1 MIYAVYIV
9 ECADGSLYT
18 GIATDVQRRL
28 LEHNGVAGRAS
39 AIRAGK
45 ANATTTGGTASATTT
60 AGKASASNNRA
71 TRGKGAR
78 YTAARRPVVLVLE
91 MPFETR
97 SQAAKE
103 EARIKRLSRDQKQ
116 LLIATMLSSQT
127 VRA

>member
-39 AIRAGK
+39 ASRGGK
-45 ANATTTGGTASATTT
+45 ANATTT
-60 AGKASASNNRA
+60 AGKANASNNRA

>member
-1 MIYAVYIV
+1 MLQVIMVYAVYIV

-28 LEHNGVAGRAS
+28 LEHNG
-39 AIRAGK
+39 IAGK
-45 ANATTTGGTASATTT
+45 STVRKNHAA
-60 AGKASASNNRA
+60 
-71 TRGKGAR
+71 RGKGAR
-78 YTAARRPVVLVLE
+78 YTAARRPVILVLE
-91 MPFETR
+91 MPFGTR

-116 LLIATMLSSQT
+116 LLISTVLSSQA

>member
-1 MIYAVYIV
+1 MVYAVYIV

-28 LEHNGVAGRAS
+28 LEHNGNAGKMRAS
-39 AIRAGK
+39 
-45 ANATTTGGTASATTT
+45 S
-60 AGKASASNNRA
+60 NRA

-91 MPFETR
+91 ISFETR

-116 LLIATMLSSQT
+116 LLIAAVLSSQAG
-127 VRA
+127 RA